1 MKPVLERLIDKIS
14 TATTDPA
21 PSDNIYIEDVFPP
34 MIYSEIVTRLPSDG
48 HYNFIDHPD
57 AVLPNGNI
65 TRKLLDLTEETIKT
79 FNPEDQE
86 FWKHLKDIFISDM
99 LLTAITQKFRGKL
112 NMRFGPEWPEMILV
126 PVFYRD
132 YAGYRIGVHT
142 DAPYKIATMQF
153 YLPKDSSQIHL
164 GTSFH
169 KREGNNFNLLK
180 TNAFK
185 PNSAYA
191 FARTDSSWHSVLQM
205 AEHES
210 KRDTLA
216 LTVYIKGYEYKSNK
230 GYL

>member
-14 TATTDPA
+14 TAVTDPM
-21 PSDNIYIEDVFPP
+21 PSDNIYIEDIFPP
-34 MIYSEIVTRLPSDG
+34 MIYSEMLARLPTDEQYS
-48 HYNFIDHPD
+48 FIEHPD
-57 AVLPNGNI
+57 AVLPNGSI
-65 TRKLLDLTEETIKT
+65 TRKLLDLTDETIKS
-79 FNPEDQE
+79 FNPDDQE
-86 FWKHLKDIFISDM
+86 FWKHLKEVFVSDM

-112 NMRFGPEWPEMILV
+112 NMRFGPEWPEMIMV

-153 YLPKDSSQIHL
+153 YLPKDNSQIHL

-230 GYL
+230 GYA

>member
-57 AVLPNGNI
+57 AVLTNGNI

-79 FNPEDQE
+79 FNREDQE

-132 YAGYRIGVHT
+132 YAGYRIGIHT
-142 DAPYKIATMQF
+142 DAPDKIATMQF

-169 KREGNNFNLLK
+169 KREGKNFNLLK